1 MQTVRPDAPLHTDAL
16 RPAPVDPPPPPRWTA
31 SRDRAAV
38 AAHGNHPI
46 NHLVIEPTRFADRD
60 KAGRPRARTQR
71 PQRSPQGDG
80 DALSKRQPGPTHA
93 CGRLTLGYC
102 FAGAHRLTLALLQGF
117 FSFPTAHT
125 SP

>member
-1 MQTVRPDAPLHTDAL
+1 MQTVRTDAPLHTDAL

-46 NHLVIEPTRFADRD
+46 NHLVTEPTRFADRD

-71 PQRSPQGDG
+71 SQRSPRGDG

-93 CGRLTLGYC
+93 C
-102 FAGAHRLTLALLQGF
+102 AGPPLQIRGSKRGELVRYLQLAHNER
-117 FSFPTAHT
+117 
-125 SP
+125 